1 MAQPE
6 NVFIGS
12 VHKHLPAA
20 LYKMKNHNTFNGGIA
35 DVWYS
40 GPKADLWIEY
50 KFIAIPKRDDTLI
63 DLIHGTAK
71 KDSDISTLQQSWLK
85 GRHAEGRS
93 VGVLIGSKEGGVW
106 MPGVSW
112 DTVLSTKVFRSS
124 LLSRPQVAQL
134 ICALTV

>member
-20 LYKMKNHNTFNGGIA
+20 LYKIKNNNLYNGGQA
-35 DVWYS
+35 DCWYS
-40 GPKADLWIEY
+40 GAKADLWIEY
-50 KFIAIPKRDDTLI
+50 KFIAIPKRDDTVI

-85 GRHAEGRS
+85 GRHAEGRN

-112 DTVLSTKVFRSS
+112 DTVLSTKVFRSL
-124 LLSRPQVAQL
+124 LLSRPQVAQV